1 MTARESQLP
10 AITVVVATRNR
21 AETVAAT
28 VASVANGDWVGL
40 ELVVVDQSDDD
51 STRGGLCPFLTDPRV
66 RYLRSGTS
74 GVSAARNEGIEAAR
88 NELIA
93 ITDDDCVPSTR
104 WLRDVAEAFDYDERI
119 AVVFGNVL
127 PAPHDAQLGFVPA
140 HVRSEAI
147 LLDGIGDAYGV
158 QGMSACMGLRRSAW
172 QALGGFDLVLGAGA
186 PLKSG
191 AEVDLAIRA
200 LAAGYCV
207 LQTPRVAVVHHG
219 FRSWDEGRTL
229 VQRYWYGTGA
239 MLAKHAK
246 SRTRGVSRLAGRLA
260 WRWAFGRSAVAVSL
274 GRRAY
279 RLTRLL
285 AFVRG
290 FAKGLATPVDRATN
304 RFRY

>member
-1 MTARESQLP
+1 MSAAESQLH

-28 VASVANGDWVGL
+28 VASVADGDWVEF
-40 ELVVVDQSDDD
+40 ELVLVDQTDDD
-51 STRGGLCPFLTDPRV
+51 STHGALGPYLTHPRG
-66 RYLRSGTS
+66 RYLRSATS
-74 GVSAARNEGIEAAR
+74 GVSAARNEGIQAAR

-93 ITDDDCVPSTR
+93 ITDDDCVPSAS
-104 WLRDVAEAFDYDERI
+104 WLRDLAEAFESHQRI
-119 AVVFGNVL
+119 AAVFGNVL
-127 PAPHDAQLGFVPA
+127 PGPHDPELGFVPA
-140 HVRSEAI
+140 NVRAEAI

-172 QALGGFDLVLGAGA
+172 QALGGFDLMLGAGA
-186 PLKSG
+186 PLRSG
-191 AEVDLAIRA
+191 AEVDFAIRA

-207 LQTPRVAVVHHG
+207 LETPRIAVVHHG

-246 SRTRGVSRLAGRLA
+246 SRTRGVSRLAVRLA
-260 WRWAFGRSAVAVSL
+260 WRWAFGRSAVAISL
-274 GRRAY
+274 GRRPY
-279 RLTRLL
+279 RFRRLL

-304 RFRY
+304 LYL